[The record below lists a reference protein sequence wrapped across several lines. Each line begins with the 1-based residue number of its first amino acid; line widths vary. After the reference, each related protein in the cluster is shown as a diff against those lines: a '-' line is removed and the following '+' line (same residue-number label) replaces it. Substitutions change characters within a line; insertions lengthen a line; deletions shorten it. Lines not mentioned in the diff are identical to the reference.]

1 MNYKDADPEGSV
13 CSQPTA
19 SQTGENFHQKK
30 VTFAR
35 SKHVT
40 KCSNCQLQD
49 VQLKKMAEQIQNIE
63 EQLIS
68 FQKQID
74 EKNQQNK
81 KQKQKQEELLIELQI
96 ISEKHHQELINNG
109 ILQKQNIELR
119 KEILKL
125 EQDISKVECQNQEP
139 LKRTSEQKFIES
151 LIQMFMSFH
160 QKVQFPTKP
169 QLKQVWKWLKQIVSE
184 YAILKQKELLL
195 HK

>member
-19 SQTGENFHQKK
+19 SQTGENFNQKK
-30 VTFAR
+30 VSFAR
-35 SKHVT
+35 T
-40 KCSNCQLQD
+40 KNFVKCPNCEQLD
-49 VQLKKMAEQIQNIE
+49 LQLKKTAEQIQNIE
-63 EQLIS
+63 ELLIS
-68 FQKQID
+68 FQQQIED
-74 EKNQQNK
+74 QNLQNK
-81 KQKQKQEELLIELQI
+81 KQKQKYDELLIEMQI

-125 EQDISKVECQNQEP
+125 EQNISKIQCQIYEP
-139 LKRTSEQKFIES
+139 SKRTSEQKFIES

-160 QKVQFPTKP
+160 SKVQFPATP
-169 QLKQVWKWLKQIVSE
+169 QLKQVWKWLKQIISE
-184 YAILKQKELLL
+184 YAILKQKELQL

>member
-40 KCSNCQLQD
+40 KCQNCQLQD
-49 VQLKKMAEQIQNIE
+49 LKLKKLTEQIQNIE
-63 EQLIS
+63 ELLIS
-68 FQKQID
+68 FQQQV
-74 EKNQQNK
+74 EEQNQENK
-81 KQKQKQEELLIELQI
+81 KQKQKQEELLLELQI

-109 ILQKQNIELR
+109 ILQKQNIEFR

-125 EQDISKVECQNQEP
+125 EQDISKNQCQNLEP
-139 LKRTSEQKFIES
+139 TKRSSEQKFIES

-160 QKVQFPTKP
+160 SKVQFPAPP

>member
-1 MNYKDADPEGSV
+1 MNYKDVDPEGSV

-19 SQTGENFHQKK
+19 SQTGENFHSRK

-35 SKHVT
+35 SKHYG
-40 KCSNCQLQD
+40 KCPNCEQLD
-49 VQLKKMAEQIQNIE
+49 LQLKKTSEQIQNIE
-63 EQLIS
+63 ELLIS
-68 FQKQID
+68 FQQQI
-74 EKNQQNK
+74 EEQNLQNK
-81 KQKQKQEELLIELQI
+81 KQIQKYEELLIEMQI

-109 ILQKQNIELR
+109 ILQKQNIIFR

-125 EQDISKVECQNQEP
+125 EQELSEIQSKNQEP
-139 LKRTSEQKFIES
+139 SKRTSEQKFIES

-160 QKVQFPTKP
+160 SKAQSQATP

-184 YAILKQKELLL
+184 YAILKQKEFQL